1 MAVCVGIAS
10 KHELSVTRCWI
21 MSPDR
26 IEQNDRDRQRDK
38 RDTDGGCAVRTAEW
52 KAAWSSEARESARHA
67 VSLTVSS
74 QRACIVYI
82 T

>member
-1 MAVCVGIAS
+1 VVVCVGIAS
-10 KHELSVTRCWI
+10 KYELSVTRCWI

-38 RDTDGGCAVRTAEW
+38 RDTDGGCAVRTAES

-74 QRACIVYI
+74 QRTCIV
-82 T
+82 